1 MKTFKK
7 IMGVLPLIVALYLF
21 VLLLI
26 SAFTGTKIEEYVDV
40 KWWGLFLLVELWS
53 ELKYQKLR
61 EIE

>member
-21 VLLLI
+21 VVLLI
-26 SAFTGTKIEEYVDV
+26 SAFTGTKIDEYVDV

>member
-1 MKTFKK
+1 MKTFSK
-7 IMGVLPLIVALYLF
+7 IMGILPLLIALYLF
-21 VLLLI
+21 VVLAL
-26 SAFTGTKIEEYVDV
+26 SAFTGTKIDEYVDV

>member
-1 MKTFKK
+1 M
-7 IMGVLPLIVALYLF
+7 LPLLIALYLF
-21 VLLLI
+21 VVLAL
-26 SAFTGTKIEEYVDV
+26 SAFTGTKIDEYVDV

>member
-1 MKTFKK
+1 MKTFRK
-7 IMGVLPLIVALYLF
+7 ITGMIPMLIALYLIV
-21 VLLLI
+21 VLFY
-26 SAFTGTKIEEYVDV
+26 SAITGTKIDECVDV

>member
-1 MKTFKK
+1 MKTFRK
-7 IMGVLPLIVALYLF
+7 IMGMFPMFIALYLF
-21 VLLLI
+21 VVLAL
-26 SAFTGTKIEEYVDV
+26 SAFTGTKIDEYVDV

>member
-7 IMGVLPLIVALYLF
+7 IMGILPLIVALYLF

-26 SAFTGTKIEEYVDV
+26 SAFTGTKIDEYVDV

>member
-7 IMGVLPLIVALYLF
+7 IMGMLPMLIALYLF
-21 VLLLI
+21 VVLAF
-26 SAFTGTKIEEYVDV
+26 SAFTGTKIDEYVDV

>member
-1 MKTFKK
+1 
-7 IMGVLPLIVALYLF
+7 MGILPLIVALYLF
-21 VLLLI
+21 VVLLI
-26 SAFTGTKIEEYVDV
+26 SAFTGTKIEEYIDV

>member
-7 IMGVLPLIVALYLF
+7 IMGALPLIVALYLF

>member
-1 MKTFKK
+1 MKTFRK
-7 IMGVLPLIVALYLF
+7 IMGMLPLLIALYLF
-21 VLLLI
+21 VVLAF
-26 SAFTGTKIEEYVDV
+26 SAFTGTKIDEYVDV

>member
-7 IMGVLPLIVALYLF
+7 IIGILPLIVALYLF

-40 KWWGLFLLVELWS
+40 KWWGLFLLVDLWA
-53 ELKYQKLR
+53 EQKNKKLH
-61 EIE
+61 EGE

>member
-7 IMGVLPLIVALYLF
+7 IIGILPLIVALYLF
-21 VLLLI
+21 VVLLI
-26 SAFTGTKIEEYVDV
+26 SAFTGTKIEEYIDV

>member
-1 MKTFKK
+1 MKTFRK
-7 IMGVLPLIVALYLF
+7 ITGMIPLLIALYLIV
-21 VLLLI
+21 VLFF
-26 SAFTGTKIEEYVDV
+26 SAITGTKIDECVDV

>member
-1 MKTFKK
+1 MKTFRK
-7 IMGVLPLIVALYLF
+7 IMGMLPMLIALYLF
-21 VLLLI
+21 VVLAL
-26 SAFTGTKIEEYVDV
+26 SAITGTKIDEYVDV

>member
-1 MKTFKK
+1 MKTFRK
-7 IMGVLPLIVALYLF
+7 IMGMLPMLIALYLF
-21 VLLLI
+21 VVLAF
-26 SAFTGTKIEEYVDV
+26 SAFTGTKIDEYVDV

>member
-1 MKTFKK
+1 MKTFRK
-7 IMGVLPLIVALYLF
+7 IMGMLPMLIALYLF
-21 VLLLI
+21 VVLAF
-26 SAFTGTKIEEYVDV
+26 SAFTGSKIDEYVDV